1 MLRRGR
7 INLYSEIEEPVSW
20 VLAIAVLAFAL
31 GGLKSLSPSFLLSPL
46 FIGILIGFTAHELAH
61 RGVARAYGMS
71 ASFVAFVPGLVI
83 TFLSGFLP
91 VKFLAPGYVRTIS
104 FYGYNVRGIL
114 YSVAAGPLT
123 NIIIAFIALA
133 LAQAYPGWSRFLGE
147 IAWVNGWLAFFNLLP
162 IPPLDGSKIFALNK
176 ALWAALM
183 VIAFALAFLP
193 I

>member
-1 MLRRGR
+1 MRRGR
-7 INLYSEIEEPVSW
+7 IGLYSEVEEPASW

-46 FIGILIGFTAHELAH
+46 FIGILTGFTAHELAH

-91 VKFLAPGYVRTIS
+91 VKFLAPGYVKTLA
-104 FYGYNVRGIL
+104 FYRYNVKGIL

-123 NIIIAFIALA
+123 NIVIASIAIALGHI
-133 LAQAYPGWSRFLGE
+133 YPGWSIFLGG

-176 ALWAALM
+176 PLWAAL
-183 VIAFALAFLP
+183 IIAAFALTFLLT
-193 I
+193 